1 MILGTDSRI
10 MVLLTMGWGGE
21 GTVWQ
26 VGKAASIRQLF
37 VLLGVFSRRIFFS
50 FSFFWGGYVCQF
62 CPTSRTVFLDLL

>member
-50 FSFFWGGYVCQF
+50 FSFFLGGGMFANSVPQAGQF
-62 CPTSRTVFLDLL
+62 F